1 MKFVGDYASILT
13 KSSDG
18 LDLISD
24 EFSKSIE
31 KMRTAVDNSEDI
43 DSVDLVEKEL
53 ERNVTTLKDA
63 SMDLRAM
70 AHGVRS
76 ILKKF
81 RM

>member
-53 ERNVTTLKDA
+53 ERNVKTLKDA

-70 AHGVRS
+70 SHGVRS